1 MKRTTARA
9 WVGWVLIAGS
19 IGGSTYADEAKSR
32 DADREAVRATGRE
45 YVLAFNRG
53 DAKAIAALWTEN
65 GEYQDESGGTIIG
78 RAKIEAAYANLFKEK
93 PGGRMQLDILS
104 VRFPSRDTAIETG
117 EARVTAGGSDL
128 PTSGRYVALHVRED
142 GKWRIAA
149 TREWG
154 GNEDKLEDLGW
165 LAGDWIA
172 KSKEREVKMSFT
184 WNAKKTFLT
193 NKFSVSEGG
202 KVTASGTQEIG
213 RDPWTGQ
220 VCAWMFNDDGGRGQ
234 SRWSRDGNRWVMESV
249 GVTSDGAATSATNIV
264 TRVSE
269 DEFTWRSVN
278 RRVGTETSP
287 DTAPMTVRRVKPG
300 A

>member
-1 MKRTTARA
+1 MQRTLARA
-9 WVGWVLIAGS
+9 LAGTVMVGLLGAAARG
-19 IGGSTYADEAKSR
+19 DEPAAR
-32 DADREAVRATGRE
+32 ETDRAAVRATGRD
-45 YVLAFNRG
+45 YVLAFNSG

-65 GEYQDESGGTIIG
+65 GEYQDESGGMIIG
-78 RAKIEAAYANLFKEK
+78 RAKIEAAYASLFKEK
-93 PGGRMQLDILS
+93 PGGKMQLDIKS
-104 VRFPSRDTAIETG
+104 IRFPSRDTAIEVG
-117 EARVTAGGSDL
+117 EAHVTPAGAEL
-128 PTSGRYVALHVRED
+128 PTSSKYVALHVRED

-154 GNEDKLEDLGW
+154 GNEDKLEDLAW

-172 KSKEREVKMSFT
+172 KSKDREVKMSFT

-193 NKFSVSEGG
+193 NRFSVSEGG

-220 VCAWMFNDDGGRGQ
+220 VCAWMFNEDGGRGQ
-234 SRWSRDGNRWVMESV
+234 SHWSRDGNRWIMASV
-249 GVTSDGAATSATNIV
+249 GVTADGAATSATNII

-287 DTAPMTVRRVKPG
+287 DTAPMTVRRVKPK